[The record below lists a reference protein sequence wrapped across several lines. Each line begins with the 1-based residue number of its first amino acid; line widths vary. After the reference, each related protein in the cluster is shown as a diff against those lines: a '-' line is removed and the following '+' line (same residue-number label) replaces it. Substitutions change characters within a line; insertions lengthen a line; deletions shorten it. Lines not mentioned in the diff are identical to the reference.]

1 MEKNNFKNIVI
12 LKNLSSNIVDEAIVI
27 LKPNKKIKKIEVVD
41 NKNNSKFKNK
51 ELENNLHV
59 INEAEMIING
69 YIEKIEK
76 NKIQKD
82 NNNHLINKYK
92 RLKKYS
98 IVSSIILI
106 MSIILHFA

>member
-1 MEKNNFKNIVI
+1 MEENHLKNIVV
-12 LKNLSSNIVDEAIVI
+12 LKNLSSNIVDEAIII

-41 NKNNSKFKNK
+41 NNKNSKFKK
-51 ELENNLHV
+51 KKLENNLHV

-76 NKIQKD
+76 KKIQKD
-82 NNNHLINKYK
+82 NNKYLINKYK

-106 MSIILHFA
+106 MSMVLHLV